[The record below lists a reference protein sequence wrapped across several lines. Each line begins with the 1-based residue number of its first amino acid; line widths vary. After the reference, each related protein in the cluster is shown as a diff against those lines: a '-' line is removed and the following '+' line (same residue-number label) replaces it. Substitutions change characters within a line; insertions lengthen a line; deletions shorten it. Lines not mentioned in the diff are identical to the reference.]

1 MEIWNTGKRYFTFN
15 TRQMRSFPVPAAKAE
30 FMIATEQATLVTKP
44 EFLQ

>member
-30 FMIATEQATLVTKP
+30 LLIATGEAVLIAKSVFTS
-44 EFLQ
+44 